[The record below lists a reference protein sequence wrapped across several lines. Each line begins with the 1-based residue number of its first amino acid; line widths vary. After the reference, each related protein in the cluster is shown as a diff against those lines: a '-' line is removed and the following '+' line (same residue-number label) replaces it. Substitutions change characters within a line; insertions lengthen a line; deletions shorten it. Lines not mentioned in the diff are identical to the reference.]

1 MGDTFSRPPFGVG
14 RVEVFLLLATGS
26 TQYFLAVDGVP
37 ISFWHD
43 ECTDAD
49 LNKFGLKRG
58 DCRGQ
63 AVWEALAFLG
73 VIRSSALGFGHTPR
87 RRWGLSRKSV
97 QNPLWKIS
105 LDMALATWA
114 PRLFYGHVAGKENVW
129 ADALSRI
136 TEPDVDVC
144 LPEHL
149 RLLP

>member
-63 AVWEALAFLG
+63 AVWERW
-73 VIRSSALGFGHTPR
+73 RSWRDQIVGLGFGHTPR

-97 QNPLWKIS
+97 QNPSGRSLW
-105 LDMALATWA
+105 TWRWRRGA
-114 PRLFYGHVAGKENVW
+114 PRLFYGMLPARRMSGPTHCAH
-129 ADALSRI
+129 